1 MAKIGLD
8 PNNRIVY
15 YENSD
20 QIEAIR
26 AKIRQRIEAELQA
39 EAGDLRKVNDELYAK
54 EREFRKEVWQH
65 IVQAHKNGSRVQV
78 ETQTGRGGTLI
89 RKYVGHVSKLYGSDC
104 FNMLQEKDSKSDM
117 RGEFTIGSS
126 CLLSFEIL

>member
-15 YENSD
+15 NENSD
-20 QIEAIR
+20 QITLIR
-26 AKIRQRIEAELQA
+26 EKIKNRIEAELQA
-39 EAGDLRKVNDELYAK
+39 EAGDLRKVNDELFAQ
-54 EREFRKEVWQH
+54 ERKFRDDVWKH
-65 IVQAHKNGSRVQV
+65 IVQAHKDGSRVRV

-89 RKYVGHVSKLYGSDC
+89 REYVGNVTKLYSSDC
-104 FNMLQEKDSKSDM
+104 FNMLPEKGSKSDM

-126 CLLSFEIL
+126 CLLSFELL